1 MNFYLESRKTAIK
14 LSGLDWATIK
24 PCHVWME
31 PFFRICMES
40 PKLCLLESNEQVQT
54 KHGLGHICPNLVADD
69 SHIIQIHTTNMD
81 MFVSVL

>member
-1 MNFYLESRKTAIK
+1 MDT
-14 LSGLDWATIK
+14 
-24 PCHVWME
+24 
-31 PFFRICMES
+31 

-81 MFVSVL
+81 MFVSLLNDPKPTQFNYLQMQTRIHLIRLFRLFFFS